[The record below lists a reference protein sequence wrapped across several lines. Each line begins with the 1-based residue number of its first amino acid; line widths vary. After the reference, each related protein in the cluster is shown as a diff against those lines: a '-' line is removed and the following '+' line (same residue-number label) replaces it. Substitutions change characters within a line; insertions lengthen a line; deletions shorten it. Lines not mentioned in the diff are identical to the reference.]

1 MHDLVAA
8 TVMGQG
14 QAFSPVLFAQLMK
27 HPTTDPVAIFLIILA
42 IMLVAPLLVERLR
55 MPGLIGL
62 ILAGVIV
69 GPYGLGMLERDSTI
83 TLLGTVGLLF
93 LMFLGGLET
102 GLDDFKRNA
111 DKAVIFGLATFIAP
125 MAIGTAVMVLL
136 GYSFLASVLVASCLA
151 SHTLIALPLLSKLG
165 IMRTATTTATLGA
178 TLITNVLA
186 LLVLAIVVKADQ
198 GDLTLEFWLFLIP
211 SLAVYTF
218 AVLWGV
224 PNLGRWFFKRFGHD
238 EGAEFTFV
246 LAALFVVSYLAS
258 LIEIEPIVGAFMAGV
273 AITQIIPRLS
283 PLMNRIQFIGNTL
296 FVPFFLISVGMLV
309 DPLILIKEP
318 RSLVVAVV
326 IIAAELL
333 SKFVAAWGSAR
344 WFGWAFP
351 NGMVMF
357 GLSVAQA
364 ASTLAAITVAFDI
377 GLVDELAVNGTIMM
391 ILVSCVL
398 SPWIVARW
406 GTAMQV
412 KSETTEATHAPTHV
426 AQVKLGQRIL
436 VPVSNPNTE
445 DNLLQLAIILTKRV
459 QGTLLPLHVLPDRK
473 TPITPAAR
481 TKQRQLLD
489 TAEEIAHAAI
499 IPVEPIARIDDSID
513 WGIIRAAQERDA
525 DLLICGWK
533 GFSSYRENFFGSVI
547 DNIVRSAN
555 IPVLIT
561 RFPQPIKNTRR
572 IVFLIT
578 GKQATPQQLD
588 TTLAIARSL
597 AEELKA
603 PLQVVYLA
611 SNSRQ
616 HPQDMMPFEHQ
627 DLSVQELQ
635 GNSVLRISTLLE
647 PDDLLILV
655 EPTHGVG
662 QPALGREPE
671 AIASA
676 NWHNNIII
684 VNFPTAVT
692 PAAAQVTAQEN
703 DMAQENEL
711 SENPVTLA

>member
-1 MHDLVAA
+1 MNISMHDLVAA
-8 TVMGQG
+8 MVMGNG
-14 QAFSPVLFAQLMK
+14 QACSPVIFAQLLK
-27 HPTTDPVAIFLIILA
+27 NPTTDPVAIFLIILA

-111 DKAVIFGLATFIAP
+111 DKAIIFGLATFIAP

-318 RSLVVAVV
+318 RSLVVALV
-326 IIAAELL
+326 IIAAELA
-333 SKFVAAWGSAR
+333 SKFVAAWGAAR
-344 WFGWAFP
+344 WFGWGFP

-377 GLVDELAVNGTIMM
+377 GLVDELAVNATIMM

-398 SPWIVARW
+398 SPWIVSRW
-406 GTAMQV
+406 GTEMQV
-412 KSETTEATHAPTHV
+412 KPETSEAAHDPD
-426 AQVKLGQRIL
+426 KLSKKRLGQRIL
-436 VPVSNPNTE
+436 VPVANPNTE

-513 WGIIRAAQERDA
+513 WGIIRASQERDA

-547 DNIVRSAN
+547 DNIVRSAG

-588 TTLAIARSL
+588 TTLAIAQSL

-616 HPQDMMPFEHQ
+616 SQQDVIPIEHQ
-627 DLSVQELQ
+627 NLSVQELQ
-635 GNSVLRISTLLE
+635 GNSVLRISTILE

-655 EPTHGVG
+655 EPTYGVG

-684 VNFPTAVT
+684 VNFPTT
-692 PAAAQVTAQEN
+692 EPTQT
-703 DMAQENEL
+703 MAQEKE
-711 SENPVTLA
+711 SSVSPATLG